1 MQVDHI
7 ILSLDKS
14 QDFEAQKVHCNLQ
27 KVIYLEWYIILLI
40 QQYIPFFFFWHSTR
54 WWQSKDD
61 KGLMVPGLEE
71 LIVEDWSIEY

>member
-40 QQYIPFFFFWHSTR
+40 KQYIPFFFF
-54 WWQSKDD
+54 
-61 KGLMVPGLEE
+61 LAF
-71 LIVEDWSIEY
+71 Y